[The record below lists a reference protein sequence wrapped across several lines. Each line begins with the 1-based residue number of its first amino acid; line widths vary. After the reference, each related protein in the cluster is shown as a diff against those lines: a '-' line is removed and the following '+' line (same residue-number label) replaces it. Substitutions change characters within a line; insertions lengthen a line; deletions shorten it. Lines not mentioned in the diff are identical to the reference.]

1 MASPRPLTGPNVA
14 HLLGGTKVLG
24 AKAEPAD
31 MQRAIREGLPY
42 RALEALAGVLRLS
55 QSDITEV
62 VGMAARTL
70 ARRKKERYLTP
81 LESDRVFRIARITQL
96 AAETLGDVDRART
109 WLGRPNRALGG
120 EIPLTMLD
128 TEIGTHQVAE
138 VLHHINYGIY
148 A

>member
-1 MASPRPLTGPNVA
+1 MASTRTGFGPNVA
-14 HLLGGTKVLG
+14 SLLGGTKILG
-24 AKAEPAD
+24 AKTEPAH
-31 MQRAIREGLPY
+31 MQRAIRAGLPY
-42 RALEALAGVLRLS
+42 RALEALAEVLRLS
-55 QSDITEV
+55 QREITEV

-70 ARRKKERYLTP
+70 ARRTKERYLSP

-96 AAETLGDVDRART
+96 AAETLGDVDKART

-120 EIPLTMLD
+120 DIPLTMLD

-138 VLHHINYGIY
+138 VLHHINHGIY